1 MSGRSTPVDIA
12 RGPREL
18 GASEREARYGSPHST
33 VSVASDAR
41 RGEDISHRA
50 IDEGMNRGVE
60 VGIYLRP
67 GLANDNYIA
76 EALGNLAA
84 FRLAKA
90 RGERLEWQVLRVN
103 GSSQHHYRIVLRHP
117 DRWLDVGFR
126 SELERI
132 LESLSDETVEELR
145 RRVETAQA
153 DGLRLIPLRAIQEE
167 VDFWQDDFWSAIGGP
182 SGIAGPGS
190 FP

>member
-1 MSGRSTPVDIA
+1 
-12 RGPREL
+12 
-18 GASEREARYGSPHST
+18 
-33 VSVASDAR
+33 
-41 RGEDISHRA
+41 
-50 IDEGMNRGVE
+50 MNRGIE

-90 RGERLEWQVLRVN
+90 RGEHLEWQVLRVN

-167 VDFWQDDFWSAIGGP
+167 VDFWQDDFWSYIGGP